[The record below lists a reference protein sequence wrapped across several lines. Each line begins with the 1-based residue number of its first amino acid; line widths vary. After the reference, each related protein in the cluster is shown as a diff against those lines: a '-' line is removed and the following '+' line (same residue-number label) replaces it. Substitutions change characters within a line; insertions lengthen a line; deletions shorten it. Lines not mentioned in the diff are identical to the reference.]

1 MSSLRFGVPPFFR
14 ALCVGA
20 LAGALG
26 LLLWFSLSLV
36 LGDTWAGI
44 GAMGLGVGIASYL
57 GDRWFSGKAHASPR
71 VAVLIGIGVAA
82 GWAVA
87 QIIPQM
93 LR

>member
-1 MSSLRFGVPPFFR
+1 MSNLQFDLPPFLR
-14 ALCVGA
+14 AFCVGA

-26 LLLWFSLSLV
+26 LLLWFSLKLV

-44 GAMGLGVGIASYL
+44 GAMGIGVGVASYL

-82 GWAVA
+82 GWAVG
-87 QIIPQM
+87 QIIPQL